1 MGGPPT
7 LLQGAHKAGGW
18 DIPGN
23 GATGF
28 MQVNQALTGRSPSVD
43 VLLIAMVCE
52 VFVSTLLKFYD
63 VLPVQKKPPAQD
75 RGQSLPLTG
84 RITVHQVSQ
93 EQLASS
99 RYSRSMTRT

>member
-1 MGGPPT
+1 M
-7 LLQGAHKAGGW
+7 LQGAHKAGGW

-52 VFVSTLLKFYD
+52 VFVSA
-63 VLPVQKKPPAQD
+63 V
-75 RGQSLPLTG
+75 
-84 RITVHQVSQ
+84 
-93 EQLASS
+93 
-99 RYSRSMTRT
+99 